1 MSYSDLEGEDCAVG
15 SLKQARYGAN
25 MIPSD
30 GTASKFL
37 SQLHPYVTTKHA
49 AQCLV
54 VACPQNGADPFS
66 RAYSLVADA
75 LRDGCLLGGEGTH
88 H

>member
-1 MSYSDLEGEDCAVG
+1 
-15 SLKQARYGAN
+15 

-37 SQLHPYVTTKHA
+37 SQLHPYVMTKHA

-54 VACPQNGADPFS
+54 AACPQSRADPFS

-75 LRDGCLLGGEGTH
+75 LRDGVLLGGRYPSLVIISAVDSTAS
-88 H
+88 